1 MLNWHANRWLLFEVM
16 NREINRRPPGSF
28 KRKENWHTGSRHLS
42 PNGIV
47 LSRAP
52 THSGAHPAGLP
63 LASYS
68 CGSIS
73 SLSLDDRSGKRDSS
87 LSLQRCDLGILRGIS
102 DCIFLKYVLF
112 YIRIRFR
119 NSICHGL
126 GLQLTYCINTFF
138 VLFIWQTTSSVL
150 NNCLEMEF
158 WKKNVILDNF
168 VNWYN
173 MNASKDRNCFLP
185 SFYASSHLHMSD

>member
-1 MLNWHANRWLLFEVM
+1 MLNRHANMWLLFEAM
-16 NREINRRPPGSF
+16 NREINRWPPGSF

-42 PNGIV
+42 P
-47 LSRAP
+47 
-52 THSGAHPAGLP
+52 PAGLSCQEPQLILALTQLDSLWP
-63 LASYS
+63 LPAVA
-68 CGSIS
+68 
-73 SLSLDDRSGKRDSS
+73 LSLPLPVDDGSGKRDSS

-112 YIRIRFR
+112 YIRIRFG

-126 GLQLTYCINTFF
+126 GLQLTYCINTLF

-158 WKKNVILDNF
+158 WKKCYI
-168 VNWYN
+168 
-173 MNASKDRNCFLP
+173 R
-185 SFYASSHLHMSD
+185 